1 MSCFNYA
8 IFVHCR
14 GQPKNVIS
22 KSKKRLDNNDTRTRF
37 YYYIRVTFYT
47 FRILFLIFGVFLLV
61 WLTDESSVLNLFPA
75 ENKAKLFDNIPLH
88 NWCMQRHTE
97 SDLNYVISYMV
108 DR

>member
-1 MSCFNYA
+1 MEFMSCFNYA

-88 NWCMQRHTE
+88 N
-97 SDLNYVISYMV
+97 
-108 DR
+108 